1 MHELALCSSIYE
13 VVDRARGGR
22 VVESVEL
29 TVGQLRQ
36 VVPETLVACWEV
48 VTAETPLAGSALR
61 IDHVPVTLS
70 CPACGTTTGVTDL
83 LVVACR
89 SCGSRAVRV
98 VRGEEFLVA
107 ALEVA
112 DG

>member
-1 MHELALCSSIYE
+1 VHELALCSAVYE
-13 VVDRARGGR
+13 VVDRAREGR
-22 VVESVEL
+22 VVEVVAL

-48 VTAETPLAGSALR
+48 VTTDTPLAGSTLL
-61 IDHVPVTLS
+61 IDHVPVTLECAECGAS
-70 CPACGTTTGVTDL
+70 TQVEETLLLACGG
-83 LVVACR
+83 
-89 SCGSRAVRV
+89 CGSRAVRV
-98 VRGEEFLVA
+98 VSGEEFLVA